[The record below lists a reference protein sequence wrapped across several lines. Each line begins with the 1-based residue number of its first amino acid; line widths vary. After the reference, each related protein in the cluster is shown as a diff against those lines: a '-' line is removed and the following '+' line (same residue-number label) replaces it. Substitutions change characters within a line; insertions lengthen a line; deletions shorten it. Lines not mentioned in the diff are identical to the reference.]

1 MSMFFVYDAENAEYL
16 LQPGSYAVLT
26 VLLILLLLSVRGRK
40 GHKSQKK
47 QKMKTQEMVFCA
59 AAIGLATAASLLKF
73 VSLPFGGSVTLFSM
87 LFVSLAGYFY
97 GAKTGLTAGVA
108 YGILQLLLEPHF
120 YAPLQVV
127 FDYPLAFGALG
138 LSGFFNSRKKG
149 LATGYAVGVV
159 GRYLCHVVSGYVFF
173 SEFAPPEMNPL
184 IYTLGYNLTYI
195 LPEMTATVIVLSI
208 PAVQQAAVRVRR
220 QALGSIL

>member
-138 LSGFFNSRKKG
+138 LS
-149 LATGYAVGVV
+149 
-159 GRYLCHVVSGYVFF
+159 
-173 SEFAPPEMNPL
+173 
-184 IYTLGYNLTYI
+184 YI
-195 LPEMTATVIVLSI
+195 LPEMTATVIVVSI